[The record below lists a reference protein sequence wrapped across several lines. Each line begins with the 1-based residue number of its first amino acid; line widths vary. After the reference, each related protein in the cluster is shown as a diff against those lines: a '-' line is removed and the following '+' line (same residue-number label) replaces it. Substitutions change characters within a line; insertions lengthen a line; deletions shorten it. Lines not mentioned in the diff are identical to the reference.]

1 MKKIC
6 FETFLPGA
14 CDTKRFALVI
24 VTAVKKV
31 CIGRNDTQHNDTQ
44 HNDTQH
50 NDTQHTQHNDTQHND
65 TQHNDTQHK
74 GLIYDNQH
82 K

>member
-14 CDTKRFALVI
+14 CDTKPFALVI
-24 VTAVKKV
+24 VTAVKKA
-31 CIGRNDTQHNDTQ
+31 IGRY
-44 HNDTQH
+44 
-50 NDTQHTQHNDTQHND
+50 D

-74 GLIYDNQH
+74 GLICDNQH